1 MNDHNEL
8 RIDDL
13 VANIDD
19 VQSTFEKLA
28 GSSGRLA
35 LIFDPGKGWCATNIV
50 TPLGLDP
57 DEKTADYRV
66 ICPTEWCR
74 ERLTAAIAI
83 LGLVNAARPKAQGA
97 QLRRP
102 KQ

>member
-1 MNDHNEL
+1 MNDHDEL

-13 VANIDD
+13 VANLDD
-19 VQSTFEKLA
+19 AQLTFEKLA
-28 GSSGRLA
+28 GSERLA
-35 LIFDPGKGWCATNIV
+35 LIFDPDKGWCATN
-50 TPLGLDP
+50 TATALGLDP

-83 LGLVNAARPKAQGA
+83 LGLVNAARSKVGGPR
-97 QLRRP
+97 LRQP